1 MAAVLLL
8 TEVGL
13 WVAQWAIRR
22 AQLPPRWEGSG
33 RVILCVGDSWTLGL
47 ESGDVKRSSYPARL
61 QRLLDARLGAGR
73 YKVINVGRIG
83 ATSYDLVQRIP
94 DLLSRYRPD
103 LVVLMIGG
111 LNGHADRVP
120 VRDTLVSSGSLLGRS
135 KVVRMFR
142 LLVRPPLDQQGR
154 HQAFELTKLKRR
166 LLREMKRWSR
176 AGASERGLPP
186 LSLKGCGPPEGVP
199 ARLAQLR
206 ALWRKGD
213 KRAVE
218 AMLEQEPSCAALHI
232 TAGELCRRSGDAA
245 CAKARAIKS
254 WLLDRK
260 DPRAIYLH
268 AMVLEDHL
276 ATQGMLEQ
284 IVGRPSN
291 YERAVYQYA
300 LRLVQTEGDAC
311 VIGRELA
318 RLRDGC
324 PRCAWLAQVNSA
336 VTTYLKQEGRLYRA
350 AVLERRLAQDLTATG
365 QTLSHYGLPVL
376 MLNYPELGLD
386 PCRSAVSEVIRSYA
400 RASSTE
406 LLELT
411 PLFLGPD
418 HKLRQER
425 FGAIHPNAKGYAAMA
440 RAVLN
445 RLLKL
450 GWISKPARLGAP
462 QRQPQPH

>member
-1 MAAVLLL
+1 M
-8 TEVGL
+8 
-13 WVAQWAIRR
+13 
-22 AQLPPRWEGSG
+22 
-33 RVILCVGDSWTLGL
+33 ILCVGDSWTLGL

-73 YKVINVGRIG
+73 YKVVNVGRIG
-83 ATSYDLVQRIP
+83 ATSHDLVQRIP
-94 DLLSRYRPD
+94 DLLSRYRPH

-111 LNGHADRVP
+111 LNGHADRVH

-142 LLVRPPLDQQGR
+142 LLARPPLDRQGR
-154 HQAFELTKLKRR
+154 HRAFEQAKLKRR
-166 LLREMKRWSR
+166 LLRELGRWSA
-176 AGASERGLPP
+176 AGSSVRGLPP
-186 LSLKGCGPPEGVP
+186 LSLKGCGRPEGLS
-199 ARLAQLR
+199 ARVAQLR
-206 ALWRKGD
+206 AHWRKGD

-218 AMLEQEPSCAALHI
+218 AMLEQEPRCTALHI
-232 TAGELCRRSGDAA
+232 TASELCQRSGDAE
-245 CAKARAIKS
+245 CAKALAIAS
-254 WLLDRK
+254 WSLDRQ
-260 DPRAIYLH
+260 DPRARYLH
-268 AMVLEDHL
+268 AMALKDRL
-276 ATQGMLEQ
+276 AAQGMLEP
-284 IVGRPSN
+284 IVRGQSSN

-311 VIGRELA
+311 IIGRELA

-336 VTTYLKQEGRLYRA
+336 VTTYLGQEGRLYRA

-365 QTLSHYGLPVL
+365 QILSHYGLPVL
-376 MLNYPELGLD
+376 MLNYPELGLE

-418 HKLRQER
+418 HKLRKAR
-425 FGAIHPNAKGYAAMA
+425 FGAVHPNAAGYAAMA
-440 RAVLN
+440 RAVMD
-445 RLLKL
+445 RLLEL
-450 GWISKPARLGAP
+450 GWISRPARPG
-462 QRQPQPH
+462 